1 MQFVTILRWFKQIRN
16 GSLASSSKSDGGEG
30 ITLRTLIGKL
40 LAGGGLVC
48 SSTECKV
55 TQNSSGQDCLS

>member
-1 MQFVTILRWFKQIRN
+1 MVVW
-16 GSLASSSKSDGGEG
+16 LAHLNQMGEG
-30 ITLRTLIGKL
+30 ITLRALIGKL

-55 TQNSSGQDCLS
+55 TQNSSGQDWSS